1 MNKNE
6 LITSASEISGV
17 TKKTTEEVVK
27 ATLTAIETALQN
39 GEKVKIPGFGTF
51 EIRSRSARVGKNPQ
65 TGEKVEI
72 PATKAPVFKAGKA
85 LKDAVNK

>member
-17 TKKTTEEVVK
+17 SKKTTEEVVK

-51 EIRSRSARVGKNPQ
+51 EIRNRSARVGKNPQ

>member
-6 LITSASEISGV
+6 LITSASEISGIS
-17 TKKTTEEVVK
+17 KKTTEEVVK

-72 PATKAPVFKAGKA
+72 PASKAPVFKAGKA
-85 LKDAVNK
+85 LKDTVNK

>member
-6 LITSASEISGV
+6 LITLASEISGV

-39 GEKVKIPGFGTF
+39 GENVKIPGFGTF
-51 EIRSRSARVGKNPQ
+51 EIRNRSARVGKNPQ
-65 TGEKVEI
+65 TGETVKI
-72 PATKAPVFKAGKA
+72 PASKAPAFKAGKA
-85 LKDAVNK
+85 LKDAVNI

>member
-6 LITSASEISGV
+6 LITSTSEISGIS
-17 TKKTTEEVVK
+17 KKTTEEVVK
-27 ATLTAIETALQN
+27 ATLIAIETALQN

-51 EIRSRSARVGKNPQ
+51 EIRIRSARVGKNPQ
-65 TGEKVEI
+65 TGETVKI
-72 PATKAPVFKAGKA
+72 PASKAPAFKAGKA